1 MQWYVYPLS
10 ILASAF
16 LGYIVLEQIG
26 RPTRSVL
33 RLRRTALERMLLVQ
47 KLALPRPRELAITSQ
62 AIHEYDLAVRNLRG
76 AQATFHALGTRLL
89 ALGESELCVR
99 ILMNFLGFNVVL
111 SGQALIRLS
120 QVYAAAV
127 IDSADNRQ
135 AIAWAIEAA
144 GTALGAYRPQSR
156 DDLVN
161 IRLEPMCLRESG
173 YQQGRRRHGRPP
185 VVSRHAAR
193 SLGRV
198 RQPSPQRIATTPW
211 LRS

>member
-10 ILASAF
+10 IFASAF
-16 LGYIVLEQIG
+16 LGCVVLEQIG
-26 RPTRSVL
+26 RPIRSVL

-47 KLALPRPRELAITSQ
+47 KLAPPRPRELATTSQ
-62 AIHEYDLAVRNLRG
+62 AIREYDLAVRNLRG
-76 AQATFHALGTRLL
+76 AQVTFHDLGTRLL
-89 ALGESELCVR
+89 ALGESEPSAR

-111 SGQALIRLS
+111 AGQALIRLS

-127 IDSADNRQ
+127 TDSAENRQ
-135 AIAWAIEAA
+135 AIAWAIQA
-144 GTALGAYRPQSR
+144 GGIALGAYRPQSG

-161 IRLEPMCLRESG
+161 IRLEPMCPRESG
-173 YQQGRRRHGRPP
+173 YRQSRRRLGRPP

-193 SLGRV
+193 SLRQL
-198 RQPSPQRIATTPW
+198 RQPSPQRISPTPS